1 MSVHTP
7 AAAAPGPAAQVARS
21 GLVYQPNAPGSSDLP
36 PTSLSR
42 SVISHPLDP
51 GGGRPIRS
59 PPPPPERYLAI
70 KTQAVAGPERAQFDE
85 LGERLRAEKHG
96 RQQLQAMM
104 TQQHQEHVDLLRRMD
119 QQNREMREQN
129 QKQAALLEEL
139 YADKNN
145 RDESG
150 IANTENNADSMRIH
164 AIWSMTS
171 KQ

>member
-1 MSVHTP
+1 MASTPSSLLNLLKPSAQTQEIEMSVHTP
-7 AAAAPGPAAQVARS
+7 AAAAPGPAAGCAKR
-21 GLVYQPNAPGSSDLP
+21 LVYQPNAPGSSDLP

-104 TQQHQEHVDLLRRMD
+104 TQQHQEHVDLLCRMD

-145 RDESG
+145 RD
-150 IANTENNADSMRIH
+150 D
-164 AIWSMTS
+164 
-171 KQ
+171 KP